1 MLKPIL
7 IFISI
12 LFTAISYSFAQ
23 SPSSAGKMILKIDSI
38 SRVTHITT
46 GVVKSYQVG
55 AIGDKTA
62 TDDTMLS
69 KREKFVFDG
78 PFLVLGGKYFNMDKL
93 LFFFIRDDYFEFYI
107 QSY

>member
-1 MLKPIL
+1 MLKAIFIL
-7 IFISI
+7 IFI
-12 LFTAISYSFAQ
+12 LFTAISSSFAQ
-23 SPSSAGKMILKIDSI
+23 APSSADKMIMKIDSI
-38 SRVTHITT
+38 SRATHIST

-78 PFLVLGGKYFNMDKL
+78 PFLVIGEKYFNMDKL
-93 LFFFIRDDYFEFYI
+93 LFFAIRNDYFEFYL